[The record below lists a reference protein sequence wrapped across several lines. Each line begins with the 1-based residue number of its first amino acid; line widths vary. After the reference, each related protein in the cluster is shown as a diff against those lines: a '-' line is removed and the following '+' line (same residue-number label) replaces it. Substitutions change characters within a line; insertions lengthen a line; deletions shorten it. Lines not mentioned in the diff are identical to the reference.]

1 MVTMAFR
8 HKIAFWGRVLASAS
22 VLTIGAGANAATL
35 SYVEG
40 AVSVN
45 RGNGYAPAGAGTFL
59 APGDRIRVSAG
70 SADIAYENGC
80 VAKVGAG
87 QTTVVPSTPPSCGES
102 SVQPTAETVDTVGIG
117 IGVGL
122 FAGGV
127 GVGAILANTSS
138 DGGTISF
145 SP

>member
-1 MVTMAFR
+1 MLTMAFR
-8 HKIAFWGRVLASAS
+8 RRIAFWGRVLASAS
-22 VLTIGAGANAATL
+22 VLTIGAAANAATL

-45 RGNGYAPAGAGTFL
+45 RGNGYVPAGAGTFL

-102 SVQPTAETVDTVGIG
+102 SVQPETVDTVGIG
-117 IGVGL
+117 IGVGV
-122 FAGGV
+122 FAGGL

-138 DGGTISF
+138 DGGISSF